1 MKHGKMKGV
10 PGAPLRKDSS
20 ETMSAILE
28 VTNPYTEPTYSLT
41 NRVQRSVWGVA
52 YALLFRP
59 SPRPLHGW
67 RSFLL
72 RCFGAKVGRGVCV
85 YGTAKIWAPWNLELG
100 DYSSIGD
107 EAICYSMAK
116 VTLGEK
122 AVVSQGSHLC
132 TGTHDYTSPIFQLYA
147 LPITIGERAWVCAE
161 CFVGPGVSIGAGA
174 VIAARSVVTKDVP
187 EWMVCAGAPCRPIKP
202 RVMRPA
208 PPAEGGE

>member
-1 MKHGKMKGV
+1 
-10 PGAPLRKDSS
+10 
-20 ETMSAILE
+20 MSAILE
-28 VTNPYTEPTYSLT
+28 VTNPYTEPTFSLAS
-41 NRVQRSVWGVA
+41 RVQRSIWGAA
-52 YALLFRP
+52 YVLLFRP
-59 SPRPLHGW
+59 SPRPLHEW

-85 YGTAKIWAPWNLELG
+85 YGTARIWAPWNLELA

-107 EAICYSMAK
+107 GAICYSMAK

-132 TGTHDYTSPIFQLYA
+132 TGTHDYTSPTFQLYA

-161 CFVGPGVSIGAGA
+161 CFVGPGVSVGAGA
-174 VIAARSVVTKDVP
+174 VVAARSVVTKDMP
-187 EWMVCAGAPCRPIKP
+187 EWTVCAGSPCRPIKP

-208 PPAEGGE
+208 PRAEGGGQSSP